1 MLIAF
6 HFTSLERPGNIAG
19 KTEDSDSTEKVHDL
33 EAMLHLI
40 KVDVA
45 DMFDRESNLPALL
58 TAPANQT
65 LEPTSATVVCARW
78 ITTPSCWCGPYY
90 MLAYE
95 AIAKLDA

>member
-1 MLIAF
+1 MLIAS
-6 HFTSLERPGNIAG
+6 HFTSLERPGNIAR

>member
-6 HFTSLERPGNIAG
+6 HFTSLERPGNIAR